1 MARDLKAL
9 PKAHLHI
16 HLEGAMRQSTLRE
29 RADHYGM
36 QVVSQGDGSFGT
48 FIAMYRAAC
57 EVIRHTDDL
66 ARLVREVAEDA
77 RDAGAVWV
85 EPSEWITRDGAR
97 RMGLDGEEAALEA
110 VLDAA
115 QRAQKEVGVGVG

>member
-36 QVVSQGDGSFGT
+36 QVVSQGDGSFST

-57 EVIRHTDDL
+57 EVIRNTDDL
-66 ARLVREVAEDA
+66 ARLVREIAEDA
-77 RDAGAVWV
+77 SEAGAVWV
-85 EPSEWITRDGAR
+85 ESSQWITVAGAQ
-97 RMGLDGEEAALEA
+97 RMGLQNEE
-110 VLDAA
+110 
-115 QRAQKEVGVGVG
+115 